1 MIFGGDGQGAGF
13 LLLTCPNLQGP
24 FSGLLP
30 DAEGKEFARQAARFF
45 LFISLALAIDSLILR
60 RG

>member
-13 LLLTCPNLQGP
+13 LLLTRPNLQGP

-30 DAEGKEFARQAARFF
+30 DAGGKEFARQAARFF
-45 LFISLALAIDSLILR
+45 LFIKKPVEYRLALLS
-60 RG
+60 G